1 MGVPVFPASKGNG
14 MGKIIK
20 WLTEPASIPWM
31 AYFVFGIIPAAG
43 LILSCCHGHEPRDNK
58 IKSWYTQLGRD
69 LIECPTAE
77 VAVTSTHHED
87 GRLAWDEYIR
97 SWSVTGCG
105 LKVCCF
111 HDFDHTKRNG
121 QSCFP
126 CKKEQ
131 WYQNG
136 QQ

>member
-1 MGVPVFPASKGNG
+1 MGVPASHASKGNG

-20 WLTEPASIPWM
+20 WILDPINCYWM
-31 AYFVFGIIPAAG
+31 AIFPATVLVAG
-43 LILSCCHGHEPRDNK
+43 LVLSCCRGHETRDNR
-58 IKSWYTQLGRD
+58 IKSWYTKLGRD

-87 GRLAWDEYIR
+87 GRLVWDEDIR
-97 SWSVTGCG
+97 SWTITGCG
-105 LKVCCF
+105 MKVCCF
-111 HDFDHTKRNG
+111 HDFEHTKRNG